1 LIEPHR
7 ISLSDSSLIA
17 DESLRGLR
25 RLRVSTRRKRTL
37 SIEMPVNW
45 TRILIM
51 KIRRILIPS
60 VALAAVAIPLLSHAV
75 EEPPFKSLKKDG
87 KFELREYA
95 NIPIA
100 SAPMEGMGKRD
111 KSFNNLFK
119 YISGANEGNQK
130 IPMTAPVLMEA
141 GPADAA
147 GAEKGKMSFVIPA
160 AVAKAGAPKPT
171 GEGMAVGAIQASQIA
186 TLRFTGWTSE
196 ESRKKAE
203 EDLANLIKAN
213 KLTPIGKPFFAFF
226 DPPWTLE
233 MFRRNEVW
241 QRVEK

>member
-1 LIEPHR
+1 
-7 ISLSDSSLIA
+7 
-17 DESLRGLR
+17 
-25 RLRVSTRRKRTL
+25 
-37 SIEMPVNW
+37 
-45 TRILIM
+45 M
-51 KIRRILIPS
+51 KIRRMLIPMI
-60 VALAAVAIPLLSHAV
+60 VLTAVAIPLVCQGV
-75 EEPPFKSLKKDG
+75 EEPPFKSLKKNG
-87 KFELREYA
+87 QFELREYA

-171 GEGMAVGAIQASQIA
+171 GDGMTTGKIEASHIA
-186 TLRFTGWTSE
+186 TLRFKGWTSE

-203 EDLANLIKAN
+203 EELATLIKAN

>member
-1 LIEPHR
+1 
-7 ISLSDSSLIA
+7 
-17 DESLRGLR
+17 
-25 RLRVSTRRKRTL
+25 
-37 SIEMPVNW
+37 
-45 TRILIM
+45 M
-51 KIRRILIPS
+51 KIRHFLVPAI
-60 VALAAVAIPLLSHAV
+60 VVAAVAIPMLSHAI
-75 EEPPFKSLKKDG
+75 EEPPFKSLKKDE

-100 SAPMEGMGKRD
+100 SAPMEDMEKRD

-119 YISGANEGNQK
+119 YISGANDGNQK

-141 GPADAA
+141 GTAGVPA
-147 GAEKGKMSFVIPA
+147 AEKGRMSFVIPA

-171 GEGMAVGAIQASQIA
+171 GEGMTTGAIEASHIA
-186 TLRFTGWTSE
+186 TLRFKGWTSE
-196 ESRKKAE
+196 ENRKKAQ
-203 EDLANLIKAN
+203 EDLAALIKAN
-213 KLTPIGKPFFAFF
+213 NLKPIGKPFFAFF